1 MANRVNK
8 VINGTAAD
16 EPSDHRTQFKRKKIP
31 NINLELKKKLLHLT
45 RVMVIAT
52 ILKMTITLTV
62 MKTTKIMIQRMTKII
77 EIIMMM
83 MTIIMMTMIII
94 HSF

>member
-31 NINLELKKKLLHLT
+31 NINLELKKK
-45 RVMVIAT
+45 VIT
-52 ILKMTITLTV
+52 FDKGDG
-62 MKTTKIMIQRMTKII
+62 
-77 EIIMMM
+77 
-83 MTIIMMTMIII
+83 
-94 HSF
+94 